1 MLQRSIQ
8 SVLELTSNGCYSV
21 GSGVSWSCLLQ
32 RSIHSVLGVTW
43 NGCYNV
49 TLEKDIKRRRSWL
62 SQLENDPLETLK
74 LLRLPRKTRLGHIRP
89 YPRVTFAPTSALSRG
104 KCDTQWNDS
113 CLVSNHPKTRKNH
126 SEPYP
131 NIWRSTAGF
140 LFCEGK
146 THTRWSPIVS

>member
-49 TLEKDIKRRRSWL
+49 TLEKDVVTDCHSCKTIL
-62 SQLENDPLETLK
+62 SRFWNHCALPA
-74 LLRLPRKTRLGHIRP
+74 LPRKTRWGHIRP
-89 YPRVTFAPTSALSRG
+89 YPRVMFAPTSTLSRG
-104 KCDTQWNDS
+104 KCDPTWGRGKCDPRAIYLSIYPSIHPTIHQS
-113 CLVSNHPKTRKNH
+113 IHHLSFYLSILIESNR
-126 SEPYP
+126 
-131 NIWRSTAGF
+131 I
-140 LFCEGK
+140 
-146 THTRWSPIVS
+146 